1 MRSSLRIE
9 NGLRCLSFIL
19 FSGHMGAGS
28 NAAIAAAASQAIAA
42 TQQVVRVNVYFI
54 AVDALAGMINFQYL
68 FQKNVIMYMHI

>member
-1 MRSSLRIE
+1 
-9 NGLRCLSFIL
+9 
-19 FSGHMGAGS
+19 MGAGS

-68 FQKNVIMYMHI
+68 FQKNVIMYIHIWNIL

>member
-1 MRSSLRIE
+1 
-9 NGLRCLSFIL
+9 
-19 FSGHMGAGS
+19 MGAGS

-68 FQKNVIMYMHI
+68 FQKNVIMYIHI